1 MNQLFIGNPSL
12 RVTLIKCLQ
21 SILISRLDLCSTF
34 VVSPVFP
41 SLIRSLQLDVNSY
54 LLAQSIKLTIVVIPH
69 APAEVAKYVPALLSV
84 LVRTAVWKK
93 RTKVSKI
100 PQWGFSEKD
109 GNVEPINTV
118 PSSDGFLG
126 RRLGLGGRNFMNE
139 PSPGSDSSS
148 MITVKYES
156 LVDITPSPK
165 NGLGWRVA
173 SASTSGTQQETW
185 AQPPSVINPPPLA
198 AQQSSNGSNPL
209 PLHSEGTTPTGI
221 DAVAQPSPQLSY
233 RLEETIENE
242 TLHKLLALYN
252 PSQDLARGLLLE
264 LYGSWPANV
273 MALARDPA
281 LYLERMGVELPYNV
295 GWEEVW
301 RKKEVSDLLSVRLHL
316 SLTVLYEGAMANIN
330 LHLIGLIAWFP
341 FQPYRAP
348 SGP

>member
-1 MNQLFIGNPSL
+1 
-12 RVTLIKCLQ
+12 
-21 SILISRLDLCSTF
+21 
-34 VVSPVFP
+34 
-41 SLIRSLQLDVNSY
+41 
-54 LLAQSIKLTIVVIPH
+54 LLAQSIKLVIIVIPH
-69 APAEVAKYVPALLSV
+69 APAEVAKYVPSLLSV

-100 PQWGFSEKD
+100 PQWGLSEKD
-109 GNVEPINTV
+109 GNAEPINTV

-198 AQQSSNGSNPL
+198 SQHSSTDQTLS
-209 PLHSEGTTPTGI
+209 LHAEGTVPTQT
-221 DAVAQPSPQLSY
+221 DTAVQSLPQLSY
-233 RLEETIENE
+233 RLEETIENQ
-242 TLHKLLALYN
+242 TLQKLLALYN

-273 MALARDPA
+273 MALARDPP

-301 RKKEVSDLLSVRLHL
+301 RKKEVSDLLSVRLH
-316 SLTVLYEGAMANIN
+316 
-330 LHLIGLIAWFP
+330 
-341 FQPYRAP
+341 P
-348 SGP
+348 STGSFAQENMG